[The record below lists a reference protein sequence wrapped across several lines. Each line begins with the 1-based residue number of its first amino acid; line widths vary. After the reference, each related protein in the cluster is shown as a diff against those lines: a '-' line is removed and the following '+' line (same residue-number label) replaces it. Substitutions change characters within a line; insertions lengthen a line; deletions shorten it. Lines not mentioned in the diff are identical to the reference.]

1 MTISEIK
8 NLTRFLSSEDV
19 ENIKNEIK
27 SKEAILKTDN
37 MDEEEM
43 TQALNTLFAILVI
56 EKTLESEIE
65 DIEQIRAELE
75 QELLESYEI
84 YDAYMIKY
92 KKEEKKKKKRWLVDF
107 LFLSDRINSKKE
119 GISAS
124 QKTIAGLKNELNTLR
139 QQTNNDNLKNAFSD
153 PKGPL
158 FERFCKT
165 PHDCY
170 NPMHRHNN
178 NMELNH
184 RLNNLRENRRQQE
197 NRRGREFDQTRRR
210 PPRFRQEPRQRD
222 SDRTVT
228 VAFFDL
234 NSTIRKDV
242 DGRRED
248 IVIQTQTQKH
258 TR

>member
-1 MTISEIK
+1 
-8 NLTRFLSSEDV
+8 
-19 ENIKNEIK
+19 
-27 SKEAILKTDN
+27 
-37 MDEEEM
+37 
-43 TQALNTLFAILVI
+43 
-56 EKTLESEIE
+56 
-65 DIEQIRAELE
+65 
-75 QELLESYEI
+75 
-84 YDAYMIKY
+84 
-92 KKEEKKKKKRWLVDF
+92 
-107 LFLSDRINSKKE
+107 
-119 GISAS
+119 
-124 QKTIAGLKNELNTLR
+124 
-139 QQTNNDNLKNAFSD
+139 
-153 PKGPL
+153 
-158 FERFCKT
+158 
-165 PHDCY
+165 
-170 NPMHRHNN
+170 MHRHNN